1 MISRRTFGRRRSSI
15 TRSRQGGFTLVEL
28 VLAMALALIVVG
40 AGLGV
45 YISTLYSFSDS
56 QARIQ
61 NQDDARTGI
70 NQVTRYLRMAC
81 SSASNR
87 TTLSDA
93 VETAG
98 TAEIVFYADLD
109 GDGVAEK
116 ARYYLSGTTLKMQ
129 TVNPN
134 LAASPPTYPA
144 YTSNGVVIQNG
155 VVNGSA
161 PVFTYYYYDDVSSNL
176 AAFSSPPTTSI
187 DKRKVLAVKIS
198 LVVNESPR
206 RARGPVSVSTL
217 VQIRQ
222 RFDGG
227 LPAS

>member
-1 MISRRTFGRRRSSI
+1 MSGRWTFGRWRSS
-15 TRSRQGGFTLVEL
+15 TVRARQGGYTLVEL

-45 YISTLYSFSDS
+45 YISTLYSFSDQ

-70 NQVTRYLRMAC
+70 NQATRYLRMAC
-81 SSASNR
+81 SSASNQ

-93 VETAG
+93 IETAG
-98 TAEIVFYADLD
+98 TAEIAFYADLD
-109 GDGVAEK
+109 GDGAPEK
-116 ARYYLSGTTLKMQ
+116 ARYYLSGNTLNMQ
-129 TVNPN
+129 TVDPN
-134 LAASPPTYPA
+134 LTANPPTYPA

-155 VVNGSA
+155 VVNGA
-161 PVFTYYYYDDVSSNL
+161 TPIFTYYYYSAATSNL

-187 DKRKVLAVKIS
+187 DKRRVLAVKIN

-206 RARGPVSVSTL
+206 RARSPVSFSTL

-227 LPAS
+227 LPSV